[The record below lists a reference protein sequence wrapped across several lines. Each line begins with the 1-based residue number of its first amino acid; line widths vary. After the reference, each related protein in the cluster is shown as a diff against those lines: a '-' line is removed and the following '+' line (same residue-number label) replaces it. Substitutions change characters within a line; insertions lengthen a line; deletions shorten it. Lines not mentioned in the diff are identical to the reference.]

1 MKFKEKKTNTFPY
14 IGAYENKPC
23 GRVFWD
29 DVNDIYKIV
38 VDKWI
43 NEAENYKAIDLV
55 AEEYDFD
62 KENFEVIIDNHWDI
76 GSGWENL

>member
-14 IGAYENKPC
+14 IGAYENKPR

-38 VDKWI
+38 VGKWI
-43 NEAENYKAIDLV
+43 NEGENYKAIDLV

-62 KENFEVIIDNHWDI
+62 KENFEVIIDNHCDI
-76 GSGWENL
+76 GSDWENL

>member
-14 IGAYENKPC
+14 IGAYENKPR

-29 DVNDIYKIV
+29 DANDIYKIV
-38 VDKWI
+38 VGKWI
-43 NEAENYKAIDLV
+43 NEDENYKAIDLV

-76 GSGWENL
+76 GSDWENL